1 MPYPDIIISNR
12 HERRLLKGHLW
23 AFSNE
28 LKDIRKDIPAGSI
41 VRLVREFDM
50 KPFALAFYHPNSLIA
65 ARIIT
70 RDVTKEIG
78 EAFFRSRIERAAE
91 RRAFIFKERN
101 AVRIIH
107 GESDFL
113 PGLIVEKYNDILTFQ
128 ITSAGMELQK
138 DIIVSLLK
146 DIFSPKSIIEK
157 NKSHL
162 RKLEGLPEVESVVF
176 GTETETTIHDSAGI
190 KFAVSLLKG
199 QKT

>member
-41 VRLVREFDM
+41 VRLIREFDM

-78 EAFFRSRIERAAE
+78 ESFFRSRIERAHSPAT
-91 RRAFIFKERN
+91 
-101 AVRIIH
+101 AV
-107 GESDFL
+107 L
-113 PGLIVEKYNDILTFQ
+113 
-128 ITSAGMELQK
+128 SAR
-138 DIIVSLLK
+138 D
-146 DIFSPKSIIEK
+146 PR
-157 NKSHL
+157 L
-162 RKLEGLPEVESVVF
+162 R
-176 GTETETTIHDSAGI
+176 H
-190 KFAVSLLKG
+190 
-199 QKT
+199 